1 MDSDKLL
8 NLATSLGC
16 LLAESGAEISR
27 VEESVYRLLQAYQGK
42 DAQVFAIPSCL
53 IVSLMAEDGR
63 PVTRM
68 RRISAHGTD
77 LELLESCNALCRQL
91 CRTVPPLDEARAMV
105 DRLPAAC
112 RRHRPATVLLG
123 YGIAPAFFCPLFGGG
138 FWDSLSA
145 FFCGLVV
152 GTCLLFGGRWLG
164 SNSFLR
170 TLVCSGIAS
179 LLSLLLVR
187 AGLGNNVDL
196 VTIGVLML
204 LVPGVAL
211 TNAMR
216 EIVAGDTYSGLS
228 RTAEAILIAT
238 GIALGAAVGLGI
250 GYIL

>member
-8 NLATSLGC
+8 NLATALGS

-27 VEESVYRLLQAYQGK
+27 VEESVYRLLRAYGGQ

-53 IVSLMAEDGR
+53 IVSLTAEDGR

-68 RRISAHGTD
+68 RRIGAHGTD
-77 LELLESCNALCRQL
+77 IELLEACNALCRRL
-91 CRTVPPLDEARAMV
+91 CKTVPPLEAARAQV
-105 DRLPAAC
+105 DGLPAAC
-112 RRHRPATVLLG
+112 RRHRPAAVLLG
-123 YGIAPAFFCPLFGGG
+123 YACAPAFFCPLFGGG
-138 FWDSLSA
+138 FLDGVSA
-145 FFCGLVV
+145 FLCGLAV
-152 GTCLLFGGRWLG
+152 GACLLFGRRWLG
-164 SNSFLR
+164 GNSFLR
-170 TLVCSGIAS
+170 TLICSGLAS

-187 AGLGNNVDL
+187 AGLGRSVDA

-216 EIVAGDTYSGLS
+216 EFVAGDTYSGLS

-238 GIALGAAVGLGI
+238 GIALGSAVGLGV
-250 GYIL
+250 GQIL

>member
-1 MDSDKLL
+1 MPTARIWSCWRA
-8 NLATSLGC
+8 ATLYAASSAVPYRPWTRPGPWWTASL
-16 LLAESGAEISR
+16 
-27 VEESVYRLLQAYQGK
+27 
-42 DAQVFAIPSCL
+42 P
-53 IVSLMAEDGR
+53 
-63 PVTRM
+63 
-68 RRISAHGTD
+68 
-77 LELLESCNALCRQL
+77 
-91 CRTVPPLDEARAMV
+91 
-105 DRLPAAC
+105 PAA
-112 RRHRPATVLLG
+112 ATVLLG

>member
-1 MDSDKLL
+1 
-8 NLATSLGC
+8 
-16 LLAESGAEISR
+16 
-27 VEESVYRLLQAYQGK
+27 
-42 DAQVFAIPSCL
+42 
-53 IVSLMAEDGR
+53 
-63 PVTRM
+63 
-68 RRISAHGTD
+68 
-77 LELLESCNALCRQL
+77 
-91 CRTVPPLDEARAMV
+91 MV
-105 DRLPAAC
+105 DRLPASC

-238 GIALGAAVGLGI
+238 GMLWGPLWAWASGIFCKGDLLLWISGLNMFCPACVLSPAVSDSLWCSI
-250 GYIL
+250 SMAPAS

>member
-91 CRTVPPLDEARAMV
+91 CRTVPPLDEARPWWTAS
-105 DRLPAAC
+105 LPPAAATAPPRC
-112 RRHRPATVLLG
+112 CWATVS
-123 YGIAPAFFCPLFGGG
+123 PPLSSVPCSAAGFG
-138 FWDSLSA
+138 
-145 FFCGLVV
+145 
-152 GTCLLFGGRWLG
+152 
-164 SNSFLR
+164 
-170 TLVCSGIAS
+170 
-179 LLSLLLVR
+179 
-187 AGLGNNVDL
+187 
-196 VTIGVLML
+196 
-204 LVPGVAL
+204 
-211 TNAMR
+211 
-216 EIVAGDTYSGLS
+216 
-228 RTAEAILIAT
+228 TA
-238 GIALGAAVGLGI
+238 
-250 GYIL
+250 

>member
-8 NLATSLGC
+8 NLATELGC

-27 VEESVYRLLQAYQGK
+27 VEESVYRLLQAYQGE

-53 IVSLMAEDGR
+53 IVSLKGSDGR
-63 PVTRM
+63 PMTRM
-68 RRISAHGTD
+68 RRIGAHGTD
-77 LELLESCNALCRQL
+77 IELLEACNALCRRL
-91 CRTVPPLDEARAMV
+91 CRTVPPLDEARELV
-105 DRLPAAC
+105 KRLPAAC

-123 YGIAPAFFCPLFGGG
+123 YAAAPAFFCPLFGGG
-138 FWDSLSA
+138 FWDALSA
-145 FFCGLVV
+145 CFCGLVV
-152 GTCLLFGGRWLG
+152 GACLLFGGKWLG
-164 SNSFLR
+164 SNGFLR

-187 AGLGNNVDL
+187 AGLGSNVDL

-216 EIVAGDTYSGLS
+216 ELVAGDTYSGLS
-228 RTAEAILIAT
+228 RTAEAILIAM
-238 GIALGAAVGLGI
+238 GIALGSAVGLGI
-250 GYIL
+250 GQIL

>member
-8 NLATSLGC
+8 NLATELGC

-27 VEESVYRLLQAYQGK
+27 VEESVYRLLRAYQGE

-53 IVSLMAEDGR
+53 IVSLKAEDGR
-63 PVTRM
+63 PTTRM
-68 RRISAHGTD
+68 RRIRSHGTD
-77 LELLESCNALCRQL
+77 IELLEACNALCREL
-91 CRTVPPLDEARAMV
+91 CRTAPPLDEARARV
-105 DRLPAAC
+105 GRLPASC

-123 YGIAPAFFCPLFGGG
+123 YAAAPAFFCPLFGGG
-138 FWDSLSA
+138 IWDALSA

-152 GTCLLFGGRWLG
+152 GACLLFGGKWLG

-187 AGLGNNVDL
+187 AGLGSNVDL

-216 EIVAGDTYSGLS
+216 ELVAGDTYSGLS
-228 RTAEAILIAT
+228 RTAEAILIAM
-238 GIALGAAVGLGI
+238 GIALGSAVGLGI
-250 GYIL
+250 GQIL

>member
-91 CRTVPPLDEARAMV
+91 CRTVPPLDEARA
-105 DRLPAAC
+105 
-112 RRHRPATVLLG
+112 
-123 YGIAPAFFCPLFGGG
+123 
-138 FWDSLSA
+138 
-145 FFCGLVV
+145 
-152 GTCLLFGGRWLG
+152 CLLYTSPSPR
-164 SNSFLR
+164 
-170 TLVCSGIAS
+170 
-179 LLSLLLVR
+179 
-187 AGLGNNVDL
+187 
-196 VTIGVLML
+196 
-204 LVPGVAL
+204 
-211 TNAMR
+211 
-216 EIVAGDTYSGLS
+216 DT
-228 RTAEAILIAT
+228 R
-238 GIALGAAVGLGI
+238 
-250 GYIL
+250 

>member
-105 DRLPAAC
+105 GPRPAA
-112 RRHRPATVLLG
+112 VLLG
-123 YGIAPAFFCPLFGGG
+123 YCIAPAFFCPLFGGG

>member
-91 CRTVPPLDEARAMV
+91 CRTVPPL
-105 DRLPAAC
+105 
-112 RRHRPATVLLG
+112 
-123 YGIAPAFFCPLFGGG
+123 
-138 FWDSLSA
+138 DSLSA

>member
-1 MDSDKLL
+1 
-8 NLATSLGC
+8 
-16 LLAESGAEISR
+16 
-27 VEESVYRLLQAYQGK
+27 
-42 DAQVFAIPSCL
+42 
-53 IVSLMAEDGR
+53 
-63 PVTRM
+63 
-68 RRISAHGTD
+68 
-77 LELLESCNALCRQL
+77 
-91 CRTVPPLDEARAMV
+91 MV
-105 DRLPAAC
+105 DRLPASC

-145 FFCGLVV
+145 FFCGLVG

>member
-1 MDSDKLL
+1 M
-8 NLATSLGC
+8 
-16 LLAESGAEISR
+16 
-27 VEESVYRLLQAYQGK
+27 
-42 DAQVFAIPSCL
+42 
-53 IVSLMAEDGR
+53 
-63 PVTRM
+63 
-68 RRISAHGTD
+68 
-77 LELLESCNALCRQL
+77 
-91 CRTVPPLDEARAMV
+91 
-105 DRLPAAC
+105 
-112 RRHRPATVLLG
+112 LLG

-211 TNAMR
+211 TNACGR
-216 EIVAGDTYSGLS
+216 SWPATPTLDSAGRRRLF
-228 RTAEAILIAT
+228 
-238 GIALGAAVGLGI
+238 
-250 GYIL
+250 